1 MKKAG
6 HKSLSVTINQVIE
19 NYLKMISEK
28 MKNQEK
34 KDLDIPDQKKNVAV
48 VIDDLEKKFGIG
60 RYDENNH

>member
-28 MKNQEK
+28 MKDKEK